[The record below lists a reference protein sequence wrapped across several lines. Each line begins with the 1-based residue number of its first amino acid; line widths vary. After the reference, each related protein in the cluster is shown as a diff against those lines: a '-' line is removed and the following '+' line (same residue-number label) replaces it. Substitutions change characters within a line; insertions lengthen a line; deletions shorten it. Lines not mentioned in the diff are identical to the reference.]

1 MKKEII
7 YRSDQ
12 YYQGILQLRPR
23 ERPLL
28 DFALQ
33 EIKRHPQGELS
44 KLVETNSGYDL
55 YLTSNIFLIAL
66 GAKLRKRFPGILK
79 KSRTLYGKHKMT
91 SREIYRVTIC
101 FRLDEEQLKST
112 RSSKF

>member
-1 MKKEII
+1 MKREII

-23 ERPLL
+23 NKQLL
-28 DFALQ
+28 NFALE

-44 KLVETNSGYDL
+44 KLVETNTGYDL

-66 GAKLRKRFPGILK
+66 GARLRKKFPGTLK

-101 FRLDEEQLKST
+101 FRMEEKE
-112 RSSKF
+112 

>member
-1 MKKEII
+1 MKNEII

-23 ERPLL
+23 ARPLL
-28 DFALQ
+28 EFVLK

-44 KLVETNSGYDL
+44 KLVETKAGYDL

-66 GAKLRKRFPGILK
+66 GAKIRRRFPGILK
-79 KSRTLYGKHKMT
+79 KSRQLYGRHKMT

-101 FRLDEEQLKST
+101 FRLKPSEQ
-112 RSSKF
+112 